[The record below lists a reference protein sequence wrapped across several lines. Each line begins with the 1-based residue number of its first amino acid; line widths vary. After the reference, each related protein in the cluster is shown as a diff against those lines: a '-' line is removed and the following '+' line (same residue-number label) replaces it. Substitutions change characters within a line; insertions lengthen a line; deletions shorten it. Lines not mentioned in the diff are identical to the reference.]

1 MNKEVEGFFIKN
13 KKGSH
18 VGMII
23 SFIVFITFVVFVL
36 VVLKPAINIG
46 EGRQV
51 TLEDTK
57 SKIMENVSA
66 NYTTASI
73 NFEDARN
80 PNRRC
85 VTFQGIIA
93 ILGIMPPYKVMIK
106 NESGSLQKSYL
117 YDPTIADI
125 EVNRDDRDNVFFK
138 LYESPRFASLT
149 SNTTIRCDTLNS
161 TYYEI
166 GSVYSGKYVFE
177 SAVKELI
184 KEYNQHYEDV
194 KTELKISSAN
204 DFSFS
209 LTLSNG
215 SRIEGVKNINAKNI
229 YAQET
234 PIQYV
239 DENANIQSGY
249 IIVKIW

>member
-73 NFEDARN
+73 NFKMR
-80 PNRRC
+80 
-85 VTFQGIIA
+85 VTQTG
-93 ILGIMPPYKVMIK
+93 
-106 NESGSLQKSYL
+106 
-117 YDPTIADI
+117 
-125 EVNRDDRDNVFFK
+125 
-138 LYESPRFASLT
+138 
-149 SNTTIRCDTLNS
+149 
-161 TYYEI
+161 
-166 GSVYSGKYVFE
+166 
-177 SAVKELI
+177 
-184 KEYNQHYEDV
+184 DV
-194 KTELKISSAN
+194 
-204 DFSFS
+204 
-209 LTLSNG
+209 
-215 SRIEGVKNINAKNI
+215 
-229 YAQET
+229 
-234 PIQYV
+234 
-239 DENANIQSGY
+239 
-249 IIVKIW
+249 